1 MLVCQGKDG
10 ILSRIPVGKEFMSDY
25 TTSYAIRYLTP
36 HLSQQT
42 EVAVV
47 TAADQVINEDPATA
61 DHANRLAWANWAIP
75 NSSVAWQSFAWP
87 VASNPSIITAVA
99 ADPSGQSVPDSD
111 VQFVVNSNLENVVAQ
126 FVANPPGVK
135 IPT

>member
-1 MLVCQGKDG
+1 
-10 ILSRIPVGKEFMSDY
+10 MSDY
-25 TTSYAIRYLTP
+25 TTSYAIRYSTP

-47 TAADQVINEDPATA
+47 TAAGQIVNEDPATP

-87 VASNPSIITAVA
+87 VASNPAIITAIT
-99 ADPSGQSVPDSD
+99 ADPSGSTVLDSD
-111 VQFVVNSNLENVVAQ
+111 VQFVVNSNLDTVIAE
-126 FVANPPGVK
+126 FVAHPPA
-135 IPT
+135 

>member
-1 MLVCQGKDG
+1 
-10 ILSRIPVGKEFMSDY
+10 MSDY
-25 TTSYAIRYLTP
+25 TTSYAIRYSTP

-47 TAADQVINEDPATA
+47 TAAGQIVNEDPSTP
-61 DHANRLAWANWAIP
+61 DHANRVAWANWATH

-87 VASNPSIITAVA
+87 VANNPSIVAAVT

-111 VQFVVNSNLENVVAQ
+111 VQFVINSNLGNVIAE
-126 FVANPPGVK
+126 FVANPPPGVT
-135 IPT
+135 IPA